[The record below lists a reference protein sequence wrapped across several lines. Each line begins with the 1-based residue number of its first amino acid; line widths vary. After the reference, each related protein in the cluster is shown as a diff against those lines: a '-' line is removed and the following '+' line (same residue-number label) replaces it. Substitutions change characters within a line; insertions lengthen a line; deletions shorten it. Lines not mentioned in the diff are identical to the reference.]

1 MSSPLAG
8 WLYFART
15 DRGATARATGFVS
28 TCFAG
33 FLAALLQVLSM
44 AASELLTTVRAI
56 FRDLYTN
63 TEIRTPSGDKKV
75 KNAAY
80 LRMRRI

>member
-1 MSSPLAG
+1 
-8 WLYFART
+8 
-15 DRGATARATGFVS
+15 
-28 TCFAG
+28 
-33 FLAALLQVLSM
+33 M

-75 KNAAY
+75 KNVAY

>member
-1 MSSPLAG
+1 
-8 WLYFART
+8 
-15 DRGATARATGFVS
+15 
-28 TCFAG
+28 
-33 FLAALLQVLSM
+33 M

-63 TEIRTPSGDKKV
+63 TEIRTPAGDKKV